1 MIYFP
6 FDKLETLE
14 GDYIQLI
21 VSKLA
26 EAETRR
32 EENEQLRRLIHRL
45 AEENRKLVEE
55 NERLKRIIRIF
66 VGEE

>member
-26 EAETRR
+26 EAETR
-32 EENEQLRRLIHRL
+32 EK
-45 AEENRKLVEE
+45 RKQITQKV
-55 NERLKRIIRIF
+55 NT
-66 VGEE
+66 